1 MKILKGDFEHEAN
14 VATNLKRIVNR
25 LPHDLIVKWQSVN
38 YDIVRLGQAAK
49 LQDIASFVKKTSAD
63 KKWPDIWNTT
73 ASDRYQRK
81 ELRILS

>member
-38 YDIVRLGQAAK
+38 YDIVRLGRAAK
-49 LQDIASFVKKTSAD
+49 LQDIASIVKKTSAD
-63 KKWPDIWNTT
+63 KK
-73 ASDRYQRK
+73 
-81 ELRILS
+81 

>member
-1 MKILKGDFEHEAN
+1 MSLLNFSEKLITATKILKGYFEHEAN

-38 YDIVRLGQAAK
+38 YDIVRLGRAAK

-63 KKWPDIWNTT
+63 KK
-73 ASDRYQRK
+73 
-81 ELRILS
+81 